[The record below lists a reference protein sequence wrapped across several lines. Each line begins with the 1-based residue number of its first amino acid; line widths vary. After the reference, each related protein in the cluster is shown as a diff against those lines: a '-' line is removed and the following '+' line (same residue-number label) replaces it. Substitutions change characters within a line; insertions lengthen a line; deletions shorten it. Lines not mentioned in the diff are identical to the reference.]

1 MYREVPWLRLL
12 LSLASLSAHQS
23 TAEWGTIFDC
33 LSMFASCFFIISPCI
48 VCGSLFDFRVGVLD
62 MGLDCDVKETERS
75 HRVQIRLEHE
85 VKFAMCTEP
94 SRLPRV
100 YERSSIAFFFSSGP

>member
-1 MYREVPWLRLL
+1 MVKAFALFAPTIC
-12 LSLASLSAHQS
+12 SLAYSGMGRQFSIVYQ
-23 TAEWGTIFDC
+23 C
-33 LSMFASCFFIISPCI
+33 LHGFFFISPCI

-85 VKFAMCTEP
+85 VNFAMCTEP
-94 SRLPRV
+94 SRVPGFMNAARLL
-100 YERSSIAFFFSSGP
+100 FFFSSGP